1 MFSAF
6 NSYLTYDLEAVKNAM
21 SIAMTA
27 LTRPVLRRWRLK
39 LDTKKIT
46 NFYTFS
52 AEKRVLTM
60 EQDFLLSLLMIIGI
74 DLVLGADNAVVIAL
88 ACRNLPVLQRN
99 KAIILGTMLAI
110 VFRIF
115 ITLIAVYLL
124 KIPFLQLVGG
134 VFLLYIAYNLIAG
147 KEDDTSKI
155 KSHPS
160 LWRAIKTIVI
170 ADLLM
175 GFDNVLAVA
184 GAAQGHMLLVAMGLF
199 ISIPIIIWGSKIILV
214 LLTKYPFLVYIGGG
228 LLAFTSGKMIV
239 EEPKLQGIFY
249 SHPMLEMSIPYM
261 TASFIILAGVL
272 YHQMINFQ
280 TARRD

>member
-1 MFSAF
+1 
-6 NSYLTYDLEAVKNAM
+6 
-21 SIAMTA
+21 
-27 LTRPVLRRWRLK
+27 
-39 LDTKKIT
+39 
-46 NFYTFS
+46 
-52 AEKRVLTM
+52 M

-184 GAAQGHMLLVAMGLF
+184 GAAQGHMVLVAMGLF

-249 SHPMLEMSIPYM
+249 SHPMLEMSIPYI